1 MKPNK
6 MLLLGSMA
14 LMLAACSSM
23 GGPNQTDGTLVGGAA
38 GGIIGAQ
45 FGNGPVGPII
55 GTLGGAV
62 AGAEIGKYFDN
73 KKR

>member
-1 MKPNK
+1 MERNK
-6 MLLLGSMA
+6 MLLLGGMA
-14 LMLAACSSM
+14 LILAACSSM
-23 GGPNQTDGTLVGGAA
+23 GGPNQTAGTLVGGAA

-45 FGNGPVGPII
+45 FGKGPVGPII

-62 AGAEIGKYFDN
+62 AGAEIGKYLDD